1 MSVLKRISSFI
12 VQKLLPIKYKV
23 WLLETLACD
32 IAAQGEDGDTELA
45 HINSYEAKL
54 LKSVGGSGTINSKTG
69 LKMYG
74 SGGGSAPSAPATS
87 TTVTKEEFPPELRPY
102 ITDILSKAQAQEEAR
117 QDVGYPV
124 YPGPRIAPFTTE
136 EQAAQEGIRGQVGA
150 TQPGY
155 DIAKG
160 LTAAGTGAATAS
172 DISSGMSPYMQNV
185 VDIEKREA
193 QRAAEPMQQKI
204 AAEAIGAQG
213 SFGGSRQAIL
223 EAEANRNLQ
232 QQLGDIQTR
241 GQQAAFQE
249 SQRAFEAQK
258 ARQLAGGQQ
267 FAGLTSTQQGSAMKE
282 LGALAGVGEQQ
293 RQQTQKALDLGFQQ
307 FREEQTYPEA
317 SLQQYQSIIRG
328 FPISPTTTQTQQSLL
343 PTPSLSQQLIG
354 GAAATAG
361 LGMAGAIPKLFAE
374 GGSTFPDLSGD
385 GKVTQKDILMG
396 KGVIKKKGGKKISK
410 KDNKALKAL
419 YALIASPEENEERES
434 NKDLAELAAEKMME
448 YASNNK
454 GLNTIQ
460 AANGGVV
467 KMSEG
472 SSGLMDIIKNVG
484 TQFGYEPGPK
494 PFSYGDVDYNLS
506 SENLR
511 RKAKLVYGP
520 DGKPSHYVN
529 KDTGKII
536 SKNLVTGEEVST
548 SNVIPN
554 TLFQSKSDEPS
565 AISEGFENFTDR
577 AGDVV
582 NKYIA
587 NPIKGIGNILGDA
600 VDVGTSSFK
609 PGGQEEYKES
619 VKQFVQN
626 INEKPGKLKDFAGR
640 VVDKGKR
647 IYKDIETRI
656 AKQQPGSFLQ
666 KEGLIETLKSTKR
679 DVDIT
684 NQQIASA
691 ENPEARKQLIK
702 LRDRKIQEANTLA
715 TRYNSNINSYED
727 LIPMLENEIL
737 GTGES
742 AEQKVKPQVTETAKT
757 KTDGTK
763 PDETKT
769 TSVLG
774 DNETKGAEDLIEE
787 KFPVNPEDPNSK
799 LLQEENKKLLN
810 EPKTAEAMSV
820 ADKFTDFI
828 KQQDKESK
836 SDYEKRR
843 GYAIAEMGFRIMGG
857 ERISDAAMSLTKNLS
872 EMEKENAA
880 RKAKQFDRELQ
891 VAALSMEEDK
901 TKRTLDIAEA
911 DSAINTEY
919 KQAMIGAIGRKDL
932 DTMTALE
939 LTQFVPSEIKLA
951 GGQKFDLSGY
961 ETRIGLRAQ
970 QLMVQNKMGS
980 HDAMQQAIADEISS
994 SGITPDVGLL
1004 TKISS
1009 AMKSVFN

>member
-32 IAAQGEDGDTELA
+32 IASQGEDGDTELA

-69 LKMYG
+69 LRMYG
-74 SGGGSAPSAPATS
+74 SGGGSAPSAPATQ

-136 EQAAQEGIRGQVGA
+136 EQAAQEGIRSQVGA

-172 DISSGMSPYMQNV
+172 DIASGMSPYMQNV

-193 QRAAEPMQQKI
+193 QRAAEPMQQQI
-204 AAEAIGAQG
+204 AAQAIGAQG
-213 SFGGSRQAIL
+213 AFGGSRQAIL

-249 SQRAFEAQK
+249 AQRAFEAQK

-267 FAGLTSTQQGSAMKE
+267 FAGLTSAQQGSTMKE

-410 KDNKALKAL
+410 KDNKALRAL
-419 YALIASPEENEERES
+419 YAMIASPEENEERES

-467 KMSEG
+467 KMAEG

-494 PFSYGDVDYNLS
+494 PFSYGDVDYNS
-506 SENLR
+506 SLENLR

-520 DGKPSHYVN
+520 DGKPSYYVN
-529 KDTGKII
+529 KDTGEII
-536 SKNLVTGEEVST
+536 PST
-548 SNVIPN
+548 V
-554 TLFQSKSDEPS
+554 FRSKSDEPS
-565 AISEGFENFTDR
+565 VISEGFESLTDS

-587 NPIKGIGNILGDA
+587 NPIKGIGNIVGDA
-600 VDVGTSSFK
+600 VDIGTSAFK

-619 VKQFVQN
+619 VKQAGQN
-626 INEKPGKLKDFAGR
+626 ISEKAGKLKDFAGR
-640 VVDKGKR
+640 VVDEGKR
-647 IYKDIETRI
+647 IYKDIEKNI
-656 AKQQPGSFLQ
+656 AGQQPGSFLQ

-702 LRDRKIQEANTLA
+702 LRDRKIQEANSLA

-742 AEQKVKPQVTETAKT
+742 AKQKVKPQVTEEKT
-757 KTDGTK
+757 GETNKTK
-763 PDETKT
+763 PDGTET

-774 DNETKGAEDLIEE
+774 GNEKKGAEALIEE

-799 LLQEENKKLLN
+799 LLQEKNKKLLN

-836 SDYEKRR
+836 ADYEKRR

-919 KQAMIGAIGRKDL
+919 KQALINKTNRNPN
-932 DTMTALE
+932 TMTALE
-939 LTQFVPSEIKLA
+939 LSSFVPNELKLPQ
-951 GGQKFDLSGY
+951 GTFDLSSLKPN
-961 ETRIGLRAQ
+961 ISLKAK
-970 QLMVQNKMGS
+970 QLIDEGMGS
-980 HDAMQQAIADEISS
+980 FDAMQKAIADEIIN
-994 SGITPDVGLL
+994 SGLTPEVGFFDGLGNTL
-1004 TKISS
+1004 
-1009 AMKSVFN
+1009 KSFLPNLK

>member
-74 SGGGSAPSAPATS
+74 SGGGSAPSAPATQ

-136 EQAAQEGIRGQVGA
+136 EQAAQEGIRSQVGA

-193 QRAAEPMQQKI
+193 QRAAEPMQQQI
-204 AAEAIGAQG
+204 AAQAIGAQG
-213 SFGGSRQAIL
+213 AFGGSRQAIL

-396 KGVIKKKGGKKISK
+396 KGVIKKKSGKKISK
-410 KDNKALKAL
+410 KDNKALRAL
-419 YALIASPEENEERES
+419 YAMIASPEENEERES

-460 AANGGVV
+460 AANGGVI
-467 KMSEG
+467 KMAEG
-472 SSGLMDIIKNVG
+472 SSGLMEIIKNVG

-520 DGKPSHYVN
+520 NGKPSHYVD

-548 SNVIPN
+548 SNVIPS

-565 AISEGFENFTDR
+565 VISEGFENFTDS

-600 VDVGTSSFK
+600 VDIGTSAFK

-619 VKQFVQN
+619 VNQYGQN
-626 INEKPGKLKDFAGR
+626 IRDKAGKLKDFAGR
-640 VVDKGKR
+640 VVDEGKR
-647 IYKDIETRI
+647 VYKDIETRI
-656 AKQQPGSFLQ
+656 AGQEPGSFLQ

-702 LRDRKIQEANTLA
+702 LRDRKIQEANSLA

-763 PDETKT
+763 TDGTET

-774 DNETKGAEDLIEE
+774 GNEKKGAEALIEE

-836 SDYEKRR
+836 ADYEKRR

-911 DSAINTEY
+911 ESDINTKY
-919 KQAMIGAIGRKDL
+919 KTAMIGALGRKDL
-932 DTMTALE
+932 DNMTAVE
-939 LTQFVPSEIKLA
+939 FSAFVPPEIKLA
-951 GGQKFDLSGY
+951 SGESFDLSGY

-994 SGITPDVGLL
+994 SGITPDVDLL
-1004 TKISS
+1004 TRITS
-1009 AMKSVFN
+1009 AMTSFFK